1 MRRKSPSA
9 TEAVDEEHT
18 FEEDTKLQA
27 VKFEEII
34 MNSKQSNEKKWQLEI
49 DNLVFLFIKRMRY
62 KIEKNSF
69 VNFASIQ
76 RKTRT
81 QLY

>member
-1 MRRKSPSA
+1 MRQKSPSA

-34 MNSKQSNEKKWQLEI
+34 INSKQFNKKKWQLEI
-49 DNLVFLFIKRMRY
+49 DNLVICFLLG
-62 KIEKNSF
+62 
-69 VNFASIQ
+69 V
-76 RKTRT
+76 
-81 QLY
+81 

>member
-1 MRRKSPSA
+1 MRQKSPSA

-34 MNSKQSNEKKWQLEI
+34 INSKQFNKKKWQLEI
-49 DNLVFLFIKRMRY
+49 GNLVICFLLG
-62 KIEKNSF
+62 
-69 VNFASIQ
+69 V
-76 RKTRT
+76 
-81 QLY
+81 

>member
-1 MRRKSPSA
+1 MRQKSPSA
-9 TEAVDEEHT
+9 AEDIDEEHT

-49 DNLVFLFIKRMRY
+49 DNLVFVFY
-62 KIEKNSF
+62 
-69 VNFASIQ
+69 
-76 RKTRT
+76 
-81 QLY
+81 

>member
-1 MRRKSPSA
+1 MRQKSPSA

-34 MNSKQSNEKKWQLEI
+34 INSKQFNKKKWQLEI
-49 DNLVFLFIKRMRY
+49 GNLVICFL
-62 KIEKNSF
+62 SG
-69 VNFASIQ
+69 V
-76 RKTRT
+76 
-81 QLY
+81 

>member
-1 MRRKSPSA
+1 MRQKSPSA

-34 MNSKQSNEKKWQLEI
+34 INSKQSNEKKWKLEI
-49 DNLVFLFIKRMRY
+49 DHLVFVFFIKRMRC

-76 RKTRT
+76 R
-81 QLY
+81 

>member
-1 MRRKSPSA
+1 MRQKSSSA

-34 MNSKQSNEKKWQLEI
+34 INSKQFNKKKWQLEI
-49 DNLVFLFIKRMRY
+49 DNLVICFLLG
-62 KIEKNSF
+62 
-69 VNFASIQ
+69 V
-76 RKTRT
+76 
-81 QLY
+81 

>member
-1 MRRKSPSA
+1 MRQKSPSA

-34 MNSKQSNEKKWQLEI
+34 INSKQFNKKKWQLEI
-49 DNLVFLFIKRMRY
+49 RNLVICFLLG
-62 KIEKNSF
+62 
-69 VNFASIQ
+69 V
-76 RKTRT
+76 
-81 QLY
+81 

>member
-1 MRRKSPSA
+1 MRQKSPSA

-34 MNSKQSNEKKWQLEI
+34 INSKQFNKKEWQLEI
-49 DNLVFLFIKRMRY
+49 GNLVIVFY
-62 KIEKNSF
+62 
-69 VNFASIQ
+69 
-76 RKTRT
+76 
-81 QLY
+81 

>member
-1 MRRKSPSA
+1 MGQKSPSA

-34 MNSKQSNEKKWQLEI
+34 INSKQFNKKKWQLEI
-49 DNLVFLFIKRMRY
+49 GNFVICFLLG
-62 KIEKNSF
+62 
-69 VNFASIQ
+69 V
-76 RKTRT
+76 
-81 QLY
+81 

>member
-1 MRRKSPSA
+1 MRQKSPSA

-34 MNSKQSNEKKWQLEI
+34 IDSKQFNKKKWQLEI
-49 DNLVFLFIKRMRY
+49 GNLVICFLLG
-62 KIEKNSF
+62 
-69 VNFASIQ
+69 V
-76 RKTRT
+76 
-81 QLY
+81 

>member
-1 MRRKSPSA
+1 MRQKSPSA

-34 MNSKQSNEKKWQLEI
+34 INSKQFNKKKWQLEI
-49 DNLVFLFIKRMRY
+49 GNLVICFSLG
-62 KIEKNSF
+62 
-69 VNFASIQ
+69 V
-76 RKTRT
+76 
-81 QLY
+81 